1 MATRKVVLGVL
12 VLLSLVLL
20 IGCGSL
26 LPVPYP
32 DSYNS
37 PDWSPDGSMIAYRL
51 DAENAHNRLAIYY
64 VDSGSSYTFSVTA
77 EEAIDWFS
85 DSDRL
90 LICNNDGQY
99 VYSIDS
105 HEQVKVHDYRTD
117 HAVVSPDSTQVL
129 YEGEDGMICLYSLLD
144 SSEEIIVEGNH
155 PSWNPDGNSFAYM
168 DPGYAYMCIYDL
180 ETDEV
185 IKYLVREFYM
195 NLAVSN
201 NGEFIAFNLRENGS
215 IFTFELA
222 SQEIKEL
229 TEFGAN
235 PSWSPDGTQ
244 IVFDG
249 HKNLGHSSYIHV
261 ANVET
266 GKIQQLVP

>member
-1 MATRKVVLGVL
+1 MAARKVVLGVL
-12 VLLSLVLL
+12 VLLCLVSL
-20 IGCGSL
+20 IGCSGF
-26 LPVPYP
+26 PIIHTN
-32 DSYNS
+32 SYRS
-37 PDWSPDGSMIAYRL
+37 PDWSPDSSMIAYRKNYSL
-51 DAENAHNRLAIYY
+51 VIYN
-64 VDSGSSYTFSVTA
+64 VVAGTSYTFSTPA
-77 EEAIDWFS
+77 EIAVDWFS

-105 HEQVKVHDYRTD
+105 NEQVKVHDYRTQN
-117 HAVVSPDSTQVL
+117 AVVSPDDTLVL
-129 YEGEDGMICLYSLLD
+129 YEGEDGMICLYSLMD
-144 SSEEIIVEGNH
+144 ETEEIIVEGNH
-155 PSWNPDGNSFAYM
+155 PSWSPDGSSFAYM
-168 DPGYAYMCIYDL
+168 DPGYVYICVYDL
-180 ETDEV
+180 VTSEV
-185 IKYLVREFYM
+185 TRYIVLDFYM

-215 IFTFELA
+215 IYVFDLA

-249 HKNLGHSSYIHV
+249 HKNLGHSRYIHV
-261 ANVET
+261 VNVET
-266 GKIQQLVP
+266 GKIQQIVP